1 MLLSTVCH
9 LVLQLP
15 YGAWDGARLM
25 PSFAL
30 ARGLNYYVLLPRG
43 GPLFTVAYPP
53 MVAIVY
59 LPATLFRTPNGA
71 ILAGS
76 VITVVLCFAAVAFLH
91 FAQLKRERSAVDG
104 LAFLTASF
112 LMCFLPP
119 LTYSCF
125 RIHADGPGLAFG
137 AMACGALYAGRGE
150 KWRIALPVSA
160 LCAVLAVFCKQTF
173 LPVPI
178 VLLVWVLAVQGRKVA
193 GRYLLCLFTASVIA
207 TAASMAIWGPEP
219 LYHCVIW
226 VPAHDPSSEGSW
238 KLSVVRSA
246 QHFIQLSF
254 PVLILLLAGA
264 FYFALSGRIR
274 DERWRTLLANRCVP
288 LLLVGIA
295 ELPFSILGYA
305 KAGGDVNS
313 FSFALFFLTC
323 GVTMM
328 LADLWHG
335 AKAVASR
342 HLALS
347 VLLATALPLAVYEA
361 PVAYEIPSEIRGLPQ
376 TGQQIAFAYLKQHPG
391 KAYFPWFPLAHLYAE
406 GQFRHFIWGLV
417 ERWTA
422 GETVSMEEFRAY
434 IPTDPQVI
442 VFAGSDYESGPR
454 SSGFDLMK
462 YLPAYSRS
470 VDDPELHNWISFV
483 QWDDPELHG
492 WIEYAKAPLK

>member
-1 MLLSTVCH
+1 MLKPQSGGLGCAALLLISTVCH

-30 ARGLNYYVLLPRG
+30 ARGVNYYVLLPRG

-59 LPATLFRTPNGA
+59 LPATLFRTPNSA
-71 ILAGS
+71 VLAGS

-91 FAQLKRERSAVDG
+91 FAQLKRKRSAVDG

-137 AMACGALYAGRGE
+137 AVACGALYAGGAE
-150 KWRIALPVSA
+150 KWRMALPVSA

-178 VLLVWVLAVQGRKVA
+178 VLLVWLLTVQGRKVA
-193 GRYLLCLFTASVIA
+193 GRYLVCLFAASVIA

-238 KLSVVRSA
+238 IVSVVRSA

-264 FYFALSGRIR
+264 IYFALSGISY
-274 DERWRTLLANRCVP
+274 ERWRTLLVNRWVP
-288 LLLVGIA
+288 PLLVGIA

-335 AKAVASR
+335 AKAVATR
-342 HLALS
+342 RLALS
-347 VLLATALPLAVYEA
+347 VLLATVLPLAVYEA
-361 PVAYEIPSEIRGLPQ
+361 PAAYEFPSEMRGLPQ
-376 TGQQIAFAYLKQHPG
+376 TEQQMAFAYLKQHPG

-422 GETVSMEEFRAY
+422 GETVSMAEFRAY

-442 VFAGSDYESGPR
+442 VFAGSDYRSGPR
-454 SSGFDLMK
+454 ISGFDLMK
-462 YLPAYSRS
+462 FLPAYSRS
-470 VDDPELHNWISFV
+470 V
-483 QWDDPELHG
+483 DDPELHG